1 MFCSPHLLS
10 FVYSLIAKT
19 ILMFSTDHNLSSLK
33 DLVVEIKEYLGM
45 RYELVKL
52 DLVSKFTIL
61 IATLFL
67 CILLLFLL
75 GVTLLFLSYSAAKG
89 IAAAID
95 NESLAFLIVA
105 SFYLVLALVLYLF
118 RKRLIFQPVTRF
130 LCELFLD
137 PKHPKEEENHEQA

>member
-1 MFCSPHLLS
+1 
-10 FVYSLIAKT
+10 
-19 ILMFSTDHNLSSLK
+19 MFSTDHNLSSLK
-33 DLVVEIKEYLGM
+33 DLIVEIKEYIGM

-89 IAAAID
+89 IATAID

-105 SFYLVLALVLYLF
+105 SFYLVLALALYVF
-118 RKRLIFQPVTRF
+118 RKRLIFKPVTKF
-130 LCELFLD
+130 LCQLFLE
-137 PKHPKEEENHEQA
+137 PNHPKEEDNHDQA